1 MGGCTKASVVLI
13 FVAVVAVFCCTRSFF
28 VACKFSLFLYIYIF
42 CLFFS
47 YFFPHS
53 DVEDN
58 EEGEE
63 GEEEEEE
70 DFGGPVPGD
79 DGVGPLAAKKY
90 FEEKRKDLNGSLETT
105 PQQDENETNQSSHYK
120 IMQWNHRTIR
130 ELYRTIQVLRQQRED
145 LAARVKEQL
154 QRKGLE

>member
-1 MGGCTKASVVLI
+1 
-13 FVAVVAVFCCTRSFF
+13 
-28 VACKFSLFLYIYIF
+28 
-42 CLFFS
+42 
-47 YFFPHS
+47 
-53 DVEDN
+53 VEDN